1 MDPVIAASP
10 ARHAGAA
17 AALVLVLAPSA
28 ARAQQ
33 PAPPPAAPEVPAPAS
48 PEPVEVV
55 VTGSRTPESS
65 QRATVRTR
73 VVTRAEAE
81 RRGATNVGEALQGEL
96 GVQVNPSAYSA
107 RGNPSGIQIQG
118 FDGDRV
124 LVLEDGE
131 RVIGEVGGVIDL
143 SSIPL
148 TDASRIELVT
158 GPTSS
163 LYGTSAI
170 GGVVNIISGP
180 PEYQGFSAR
189 ARVEGQSRWGAL
201 LQGSGA
207 YRRDMTWALADASFQ
222 YGEGVS
228 LDESIETLAL
238 PERSQ
243 RLLGLRAGTRLGDVE
258 LRVRGRWIHDEQD
271 GVGEKTVPAV
281 PVPRTYII
289 DLPEVVDR
297 YSLHLDETIHFN
309 GGSNIRFSAGR
320 QWALRE
326 SGNDYRGALQSEARD
341 SEAVLQSF
349 EGVTTLADGS
359 TRTWVFGVRAEIE
372 DLEQRLQK
380 VEVSPS
386 ETVESDITEV
396 RPTRLGNGAVYGQLA
411 WKLIDDLTVMPGIRG
426 EWHLRHGGVLAPRL
440 AAAYRPIEEITIRAS
455 GGRGFRAPSPKE
467 IGFEL
472 DHSYLGYEVKGSPD
486 LVPEKSWGV
495 NGDVT
500 VTPEKRVTLRVGG
513 FVNWI
518 EDLIDFEPCPRKKPG
533 SEEENPECVPSTSGV
548 EVYRYANIGEARTA
562 GVELNAVV
570 KAASWL
576 RAEVGYAYLWTR
588 DDTNETPLNGRP
600 PHTLHAAIRADLP
613 WSLEL
618 SARYRLVTDAFID
631 NEGEPYY
638 EDCVTAAREAGA
650 DPGSC
655 PLLRTPGFQT
665 IDARIARPLW
675 PSSQAYVG
683 VKNLLGVQEDR
694 DRFADQRP
702 IEGRIFY
709 FGLIAELPWEEE
721 P

>member
-1 MDPVIAASP
+1 VTAASP
-10 ARHAGAA
+10 ARTAGVA
-17 AALVLVLAPSA
+17 AALALALAPCA

-33 PAPPPAAPEVPAPAS
+33 PAPPPAAPPPAAPEVPAPAA

-55 VTGSRTPESS
+55 ITGSRTPESS

-81 RRGATNVGEALQGEL
+81 RRGATNIGEALQGEL
-96 GVQVNPSAYSA
+96 GVQVNPSAYGA
-107 RGNPSGIQIQG
+107 RGNPSAIQIQG

-131 RVIGEVGGVIDL
+131 RVIGDVGGVIDL

-170 GGVVNIISGP
+170 GGVVNVISGP

-207 YRRDMTWALADASFQ
+207 YRRDATWVLADASFQ

-228 LDESIETLAL
+228 LDESRATLAL

-243 RLLGLRAGTRLGDVE
+243 RLLGVRAGTRLGDVE
-258 LRVRGRWIHDEQD
+258 LRVRGRWIHDAQD
-271 GVGEKTVPAV
+271 GVGEKEV
-281 PVPRTYII
+281 PVLGTYLI

-297 YSLHLDETIHFN
+297 FTLHVDETIHFN

-320 QWALRE
+320 QWALRK
-326 SGNDYRGALQSEARD
+326 SGSDYRDSPQSDARD
-341 SEAVLQSF
+341 SEGVLQSF
-349 EGVTTLADGS
+349 EGITTLADGS
-359 TRTWVFGVRAEIE
+359 TRTWVLGLRAEVE
-372 DLEQRLQK
+372 NLEQRLHK

-386 ETVESDITEV
+386 GVAEEDVPEV
-396 RPTRLGNGAVYGQLA
+396 QPTRLGNGAVYGQLA
-411 WKLIDDLTVMPGIRG
+411 WKLVDELTVMPGIRG

-440 AAAYRPIEEITIRAS
+440 AAAYRPADEVTIRAS

-500 VTPEKRVTLRVGG
+500 FTPEKRVTLRVGG

-518 EDLIDFEPCPRKKPG
+518 EDLIDIEPCPRKKPD
-533 SEEENPECVPSTSGV
+533 SEEDNPECLPSASGV

-562 GVELNAVV
+562 GAELVAIV

-588 DDTNETPLNGRP
+588 DDTHELPLNGRP
-600 PHTLHAAIRADLP
+600 LHTVHAAIRADLP

-631 NEGEPYY
+631 NEGEPHYD
-638 EDCVTAAREAGA
+638 DCVAAARQAGT
-650 DPGSC
+650 DPNSC
-655 PLLRTPGFQT
+655 PLLRTPGFYT

-683 VKNLLGVQEDR
+683 VKNLLGVQKDP

-709 FGLIAELPWEEE
+709 FGIVAELPWEEE